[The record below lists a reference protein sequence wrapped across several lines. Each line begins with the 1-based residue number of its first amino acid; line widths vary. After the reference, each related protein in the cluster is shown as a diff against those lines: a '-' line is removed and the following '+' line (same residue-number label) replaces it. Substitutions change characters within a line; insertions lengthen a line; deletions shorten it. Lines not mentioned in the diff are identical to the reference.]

1 MPPEDL
7 EEWELL
13 SPGEVEL
20 DGSTLG
26 SEVLTQV
33 LRRCAATSAKR
44 TSESRECATSPSVR
58 IFLSCA
64 QVCRRWK
71 RISDNHVAWPDL
83 LRSEGVISVEV
94 AELNVGLLEGATGGP
109 AWHRGTGETEGLAES
124 WVEME
129 PPMQLSPHDCKL
141 LYCALKRPREVPAED
156 SAPGSLWDTVGI
168 IPGSLA
174 KAEELPSQFELPTM
188 SALCA
193 GRSIMKITLAGGIM
207 LAAASCVTTV
217 LPWWQR
223 PVARWMMKSYAV
235 EWCWLTVT
243 GSSMWGASEASERPT
258 VTSVAASAVG
268 GGAAAYLGTLGFVAI
283 M

>member
-83 LRSEGVISVEV
+83 LRSEGVISVE
-94 AELNVGLLEGATGGP
+94 
-109 AWHRGTGETEGLAES
+109 GLAES

-129 PPMQLSPHDCKL
+129 PPMQLSPQ
-141 LYCALKRPREVPAED
+141 
-156 SAPGSLWDTVGI
+156 T
-168 IPGSLA
+168 
-174 KAEELPSQFELPTM
+174 
-188 SALCA
+188 
-193 GRSIMKITLAGGIM
+193 
-207 LAAASCVTTV
+207 ASCSTV
-217 LPWWQR
+217 PSRGL
-223 PVARWMMKSYAV
+223 
-235 EWCWLTVT
+235 
-243 GSSMWGASEASERPT
+243 ERSLRRTAPPDHC
-258 VTSVAASAVG
+258 
-268 GGAAAYLGTLGFVAI
+268 GTQ
-283 M
+283 